1 MNAEGEI
8 EPLLAPESGQKMWC
22 LWWERGAATKR
33 KPLDLVRWIVRDEGE
48 REGAPFPPPPR
59 GWTREWQRIWMWYL
73 GGPEKRG
80 GNDKEPLD
88 LVRWIDLIATRM
100 TIEQGWLCEEA
111 EGV

>member
-1 MNAEGEI
+1 MV
-8 EPLLAPESGQKMWC
+8 APESGQRKWS
-22 LWWERGAATKR
+22 ATKR

-59 GWTREWQRIWMWYL
+59 GWTREWQRIWIWYL

-88 LVRWIDLIATRM
+88 LVRCGLIATRM